1 MLSRFRH
8 NFLPSCPYAT
18 IILGL
23 CWFLGV
29 SITLSNAQPAVNT
42 TPEVPLNEIQ
52 HVLITTLALTERG
65 LQDSTGIHHVVST
78 RLEQAGFSP
87 VADAKM
93 PHDITVRVKCEER
106 KSKTG
111 PGKHRK
117 GGHAMSSGSRL
128 WQGPACLISYRQQ
141 GKPALWSWEVRTVF
155 EEARKAAKAAGA
167 TNSGLYAL
175 QELQAQLSIDNFPL
189 YLAAEWGQTDRLINL
204 FQQASDQLDH
214 RRLILQ
220 LLGPL
225 SSPKVLTTIQ
235 KATHDPALALTAIEA
250 LGNQGEVAI
259 PTLVEVLDT
268 PGDSEQHMAS
278 LQALR
283 EISTH
288 SATPVLFETFV
299 QQLQSSDPRM
309 QTIAVRGLGSLGNQG
324 AVDPINALNV
334 QAWSNPSTH
343 AGMHALREALNDT
356 LYQLDPQAGSH

>member
-1 MLSRFRH
+1 MLAQCRH

-18 IILGL
+18 IILGFG
-23 CWFLGV
+23 WFLGFFLSV
-29 SITLSNAQPAVNT
+29 SGAQPTMNT

-65 LQDSTGIHHVVST
+65 LQDSASINQVVSK

-87 VADAKM
+87 VTDAKM

-117 GGHAMSSGSRL
+117 GGHANSATSRL
-128 WQGPACLISYRQQ
+128 WQGPACHISYRQH
-141 GKPALWSWEVRTVF
+141 GKPTLWGWEVRTVF
-155 EEARKAAKAAGA
+155 EEASQAAKAAGA

-175 QELQAQLSIDNFPL
+175 QELEAQLSKDNFPL
-189 YLAAEWGQTDRLINL
+189 YLAAEWGQSDRLITL
-204 FQQASDQLDH
+204 FKQAIDQPDH
-214 RRLILQ
+214 RRLILE

-225 SSPKVLTTIQ
+225 KSPKVLTTIQ
-235 KATHDPALALTAIEA
+235 ETTHDPVLALPAIEA

-259 PTLVEVLDT
+259 PILVEVLDT
-268 PGDSEQHMAS
+268 PGDPEQQRAA

-288 SATPVLFETFV
+288 SATPVLFEKFV
-299 QQLQSSDPRM
+299 QQLESPDPRM
-309 QTIAVRGLGSLGNQG
+309 QTIAVRGLGSLGNQL

-343 AGMHALREALNDT
+343 PDMHALREALNDA

>member
-1 MLSRFRH
+1 MLSGFIHTFQRIR
-8 NFLPSCPYAT
+8 PYVT
-18 IILGL
+18 ITLAA
-23 CWFLGV
+23 CWFFALF
-29 SITLSNAQPAVNT
+29 ITLSAAQPAAST
-42 TPEVPLNEIQ
+42 PPEVPLNEIQ

-65 LQDSTGIHHVVST
+65 VQDSTAIHEVVSR
-78 RLEQAGFSP
+78 RLAQAGFSP

-93 PHDITVRVKCEER
+93 PHDIMVRVKCEER

-111 PGKHRK
+111 RSKNRSS
-117 GGHAMSSGSRL
+117 GHAMSTASRL
-128 WQGPACLISYRQQ
+128 WRGPACHISYRQH

-175 QELQAQLSIDNFPL
+175 QELASQLSKDDFSL
-189 YLAAEWGQTDRLINL
+189 YLAAEWGQSDRLIKL
-204 FQQASDQLDH
+204 FQEATDHLDR

-225 SSPKVLTTIQ
+225 SSPSVLTTIQ
-235 KATHDPALALTAIEA
+235 EAAQDPVLALTAIEA

-259 PTLVEVLDT
+259 TTLIEVLNA
-268 PGDSEQHMAS
+268 PGNPEQQLAA

-288 SATPVLFETFV
+288 STTPVLFDQFV
-299 QQLQSSDPRM
+299 QQLQSPDPRM
-309 QTIAVRGLGSLGNQG
+309 QTIAVRGLGSLGDQR
-324 AVDPINALNV
+324 AVDPINALNL
-334 QAWSNPSTH
+334 QAWANPSTH
-343 AGMHALREALNDT
+343 ADMHALRESLNDT